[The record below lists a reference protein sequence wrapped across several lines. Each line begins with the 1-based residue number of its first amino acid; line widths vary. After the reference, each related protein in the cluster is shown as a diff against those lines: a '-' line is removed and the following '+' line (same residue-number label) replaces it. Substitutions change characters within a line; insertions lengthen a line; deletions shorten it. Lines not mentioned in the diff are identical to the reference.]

1 MTTNNNTPT
10 TTDGFCEG
18 DRFCGLVVAD
28 YEDKEYHFTVDGT
41 DVHVIKKQSS
51 PLSDR
56 LCVGFLFLLEK
67 PVRFRL
73 DVLVPEDC
81 YNANCTLN
89 DKELL
94 GFFSKEIPENP
105 EYSVPGNCGGSHEKY
120 TTLAPGKFQSINF
133 RWESGDVLKFFFYF
147 KEQV

>member
-1 MTTNNNTPT
+1 MITNNNTPLPA
-10 TTDGFCEG
+10 DGFCEG
-18 DRFCGLVVAD
+18 DLFSGLVVAD
-28 YEDKEYHFTVDGT
+28 YEDKEYHFTIDGT
-41 DVHVIKKQSS
+41 EVRVIKKRTS
-51 PLSDR
+51 PASDR

-73 DVLVPEDC
+73 DVLVPENC
-81 YNANCTLN
+81 YNANCSLN

-94 GFFSKEIPENP
+94 GYFSKDLPESP
-105 EYSVPGNCGGSHEKY
+105 EFVIPGNCGGTHEKY

-147 KEQV
+147 KAQE